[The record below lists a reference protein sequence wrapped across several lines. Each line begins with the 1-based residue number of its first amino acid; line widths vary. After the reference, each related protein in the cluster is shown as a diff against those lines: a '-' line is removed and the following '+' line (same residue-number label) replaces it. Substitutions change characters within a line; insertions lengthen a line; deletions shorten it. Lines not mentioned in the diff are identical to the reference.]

1 MGLVEP
7 AHAFTSKTRSYVHR
21 LCKESSSAAFW
32 RLTYSQ
38 SFLRRRKLRG
48 SSPTRCN
55 WSSQSTSNVL
65 CRIKLNSPATFL
77 VFYTADVAPQLLL
90 RPLHCLVSV
99 LSERHLP
106 SQVPQVLY
114 FIPRGDAV
122 QSSESISVW
131 TKAIRITQ
139 CIFPCTNSHD
149 YYRQLG

>member
-1 MGLVEP
+1 MDFVDP
-7 AHAFTSKTRSYVHR
+7 AHSFTSKTRSYVHR

-38 SFLRRRKLRG
+38 NFLRRRQLCG
-48 SSPTRCN
+48 SSPARCN

-65 CRIKLNSPATFL
+65 CLIKPNSPATCL

-90 RPLHCLVSV
+90 WPLHCLVSV
-99 LSERHLP
+99 LSVRHLP
-106 SQVPQVLY
+106 SRVSQVLC

-131 TKAIRITQ
+131 TKAIKITQ
-139 CIFPCTNSHD
+139 SIFPCTNSHD